1 MEVEEEV
8 MQLKLVLGE
17 KDLEISTLQSGK
29 EALDLYV
36 AELAEEMEKETTQV
50 ASSSKDFRYSLLT
63 S

>member
-1 MEVEEEV
+1 METEEEV

-50 ASSSKDFRYSLLT
+50 SALICYPSGITSLP
-63 S
+63 